1 MLELIKS
8 AGVCMTLLV
17 PAGLGLE
24 YWAEHEFLSLD
35 RWEIANAE
43 SDKRA
48 LKREI
53 RQLEYDVNEG
63 SATEKEEWEL
73 QQLEEE
79 LEDLQEEID
88 ALKG

>member
-1 MLELIKS
+1 MLEMIKT
-8 AGVCMTLLV
+8 AGVCITLLI
-17 PAGLGLE
+17 PAGAGFE
-24 YWAEHEFLSLD
+24 YYLDHEFLSLD

-53 RQLEYDVNEG
+53 RQLEYDVEEG
-63 SATEKEEWEL
+63 TATEKEAWEL
-73 QQLEEE
+73 KQLEEE